1 MRMSILAL
9 ALIGGVAGLA
19 FDAAPAAAQSEG
31 WQGPAHGDSWRGD
44 RRRHHRHWRPYH
56 YRAPAVVYYPPPP
69 VYYPPPP
76 VYYAPRPRFGIWFNG

>member
-1 MRMSILAL
+1 MRMSVLAL

-31 WQGPAHGDSWRGD
+31 WQAPAHSGSWRGD
-44 RRRHHRHWRPYH
+44 RRHHRDWRPYH
-56 YRAPAVVYYPPPP
+56 YRAPAYVYYPPAP